1 MPESVDSPA
10 PVRATRRPCRSASG
24 TAISRA
30 STVTGSARVAGARA
44 GTALLRLDLPVLGRG
59 RGHQVVEEML
69 GRMRD
74 VVHCAVEGL
83 PVGLGRMSGATD
95 LAHELERGIAHLL
108 RGRGR
113 LEVVE
118 WADVAAHG
126 SSLRG
131 GPSGHTV
138 KNSTDS
144 PATRTTR
151 PSASGSVRTAFASAV
166 AGSGTSR
173 SSSAPSRMVST
184 DTHARVSPYVDP
196 ITVSSVWRS
205 DSQLTWCGSTAAW

>member
-10 PVRATRRPCRSASG
+10 PVSATTRPCRSTSG
-24 TAISRA
+24 TAISPA

-44 GTALLRLDLPVLGRG
+44 GTALLGLDLSVLGRG
-59 RGHQVVEEML
+59 RGHQVVEEVL
-69 GRMRD
+69 GRVRD

-83 PVGLGRMSGATD
+83 PVALGRVSGATD

-118 WADVAAHG
+118 WADVTAHG

-131 GPSGHTV
+131 GPGPDTAHNRRDRGHRHGDR
-138 KNSTDS
+138 STLGC
-144 PATRTTR
+144 R
-151 PSASGSVRTAFASAV
+151 P
-166 AGSGTSR
+166 
-173 SSSAPSRMVST
+173 
-184 DTHARVSPYVDP
+184 
-196 ITVSSVWRS
+196 
-205 DSQLTWCGSTAAW
+205 